1 MYINKL
7 GMPIS
12 KARALEDS
20 YAKQAQIRA
29 DVDFIALMADV
40 ELETESTDEMHE
52 DVSEE
57 VEA

>member
-7 GMPIS
+7 GMAIS

-40 ELETESTDEMHE
+40 ELESDTTDGMSE
-52 DVSEE
+52 DAEE